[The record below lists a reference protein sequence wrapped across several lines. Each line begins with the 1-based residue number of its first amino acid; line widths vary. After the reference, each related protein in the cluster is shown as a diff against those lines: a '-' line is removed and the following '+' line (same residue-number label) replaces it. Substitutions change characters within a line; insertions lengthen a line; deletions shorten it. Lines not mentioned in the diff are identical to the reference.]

1 MFNILS
7 LQAASGILE
16 DAPQT
21 SESIKLAS
29 TNLCKAIA
37 KTDLLKH
44 KDKVIYGDRVLNVAI
59 FVITYLLCILI
70 NTLLTFF
77 CIFDFLQEV
86 RLFTVVCAIHT
97 LRLHAPENPYTDAQ
111 LLLIFRQ
118 LLVVFRELADP
129 GAAQFQVCLSL
140 LQTVATVKICLLMLD
155 LESADSLVLDLFTTM
170 FEAINAD
177 NKEQVEHLALTG
189 LATMLDEGDDIPQPL
204 LDCILG
210 HLLPT
215 AHEENPQSHRLAEL
229 LIRKSQP
236 TLQPYVQKFMTRLL
250 EGQRTDSDLIGCSS
264 DLVLQLYRAA
274 PQIMLPVLPHLQ
286 PSLQVDS
293 EERRLDAV
301 DLICKLLTHPGAHT
315 ILEDYRSLPQ
325 AVLRRLNDKSPEV
338 RLRVISHA
346 KALSDSFND
355 AEQRSEVAKE
365 VALRLQDPDERLRS
379 AAAAALCAIASEH
392 PSAVHTEQIQSL
404 VLRFR
409 DKRLSVRKE
418 VAAQVAKL
426 VRTWSVKWEAEG
438 GASQPRKELLIN
450 LVMGLCGLALTRDT
464 ELASYV
470 MDEVFKG
477 GVFPARLPA
486 ASTAAWWAQLWNA
499 GDGVGGQ
506 TLTALLRA
514 KCDLQRQVQELLRLR
529 EAALGER
536 TGAPVRKLGATTTAD
551 GDAKERDNDAKAGLD
566 PVVDEQSASTLF
578 TARITAFASSLS
590 NLNRAEEGLQR
601 LWNMKDNHIFRS
613 LGTLSTYGT
622 SLADAV
628 AAGKDVQS
636 RVGSRGPHAE
646 VAQALIARL
655 TPNLISPETLSA
667 ALRAS
672 CDSTEEESF
681 ITGVVTAAPQL
692 FAQQLPA
699 LTELFEEDDA
709 MSTEVAAKVLAATG
723 GYMTLAAKQ
732 LGQEFEAS
740 PEIISKL
747 QELCLHGTPTG
758 AKAAV
763 RALLHI
769 LDADAVTP
777 VLRGTITK
785 LLESLREPETLA
797 IHSRTLAALK
807 AISTATRAVP
817 ALLTEFA
824 LELYDCVINRIMQQ
838 DLSKGRPLTLAHDST
853 GKIWNRPSPD
863 VEIKS
868 AALRTLAQALVPDD
882 TTVQPSEQV
891 SEVVTAFIAELGD
904 LTDLNVD
911 ADAFQHFHWNKMDIK
926 WFMGKAAKTTTTG
939 SRSRKRKSDENED
952 HDDLMNDA
960 IIPEGYTDG
969 RGMEEEERQHL
980 EEQTRINSP
989 DCGWVRYS
997 AATALFRLFRAYD
1010 PIMTGNDY
1018 LTMGLACQDSIA
1030 EVRLALMD
1038 KISSTVG
1045 HFLTSKVPNP
1055 QRAAKTAALYVLYS
1069 KDREVS
1075 YPVLAF
1081 GRLKEYV
1088 TTRRAAVEKS
1098 ALAVA
1103 TAGDSGTLINEMP
1116 EFILP
1121 FIVYFMAHHP
1131 DYDHELIYRE
1141 EAHSQPEEDSV
1152 EEQVV
1157 EFFRLSLQMALEAL
1171 LLPPGNAV
1179 TEDQAT
1185 EVARQAGATLKILR
1199 QLKFC
1204 DILDVATV
1212 RGQGDVD
1219 EGATICSHQIC
1230 DMALCLSRQ
1239 LLRLVMGNNP
1249 QNVQKFPGMVALP
1262 RLCYRPKKN
1271 VAAGDRRRDG
1281 SDLPRTFRPVL
1292 DTLYTHR
1299 LSPGTPAGAAPK
1311 KKARRRVKARDNGE
1325 VVEQRQQ
1332 QQQGGEGES
1341 PVPKPRAAA
1350 KSKQVPA
1357 NQKQQRK
1364 RANASSTQIAAAAKK
1379 ATTAAAAAAAAA
1391 AVPSSPAR
1399 QQPRRGAKDV
1409 ADAKMRKAG
1418 DESETDDMEWE
1429 LSGSEPEASP
1439 AAPNAAA
1446 GAAAAGGMGWVLP
1459 SLKDL
1464 APASSGETSSDS
1476 DLLKGQE
1483 NGGAVYN
1490 LQQEHGSPA
1499 SKATGASG
1507 RSKRVKA

>member
-1 MFNILS
+1 LNFQFRCNLISPMFNILS
-7 LQAASGILE
+7 LQAASRILE

-21 SESIKLAS
+21 SESIRSAS

-44 KDKVIYGDRVLNVAI
+44 KDKVSLSDHVGNVAI
-59 FVITYLLCILI
+59 FGKKYLLHLLI
-70 NTLLTFF
+70 NTLLMF
-77 CIFDFLQEV
+77 CFKIDGLQEV

-111 LLLIFRQ
+111 LLIIFRQ

-129 GAAQFQVCLSL
+129 GAAHFQVCLSL

-155 LESADSLVLDLFTTM
+155 LENADSLVLDLFTTV

-177 NKEQVEHLALTG
+177 NKDQVEHLALTA

-215 AHEENPQSHRLAEL
+215 AHEENPQAHRLAEL

-250 EGQRTDSDLIGCSS
+250 EGQRTDSDLVGSSS

-286 PSLQVDS
+286 PSLQVES

-325 AVLRRLNDKSPEV
+325 AILRRLNDKSPEV

-355 AEQRSEVAKE
+355 AQQRGEVAKE

-418 VAAQVAKL
+418 VASQVAKL
-426 VRTWSVKWEAEG
+426 VRTWSLKWEADG
-438 GASQPRKELLIN
+438 GTTQPRKELLIN

-470 MDEVFKG
+470 MDDVFKG
-477 GVFPARLPA
+477 GVFPVRLPA
-486 ASTAAWWAQLWNA
+486 ASTAAWWAQLWHA
-499 GDGVGGQ
+499 GDGVGGH
-506 TLTALLRA
+506 TLTALLRG
-514 KCDLQRQVQELLRLR
+514 KSDLQRQVQDLLRLR
-529 EAALGER
+529 EAAVGER
-536 TGAPVRKLGATTTAD
+536 AGAPARKFGTVAGAD
-551 GDAKERDNDAKAGLD
+551 GDDAEAAAAEPTAGE
-566 PVVDEQSASTLF
+566 EQSASSVF
-578 TARITAFASSLS
+578 IARITAFASSLS
-590 NLNRAEEGLQR
+590 NVNRAEEGLQR
-601 LWNMKDNHIFRS
+601 LWSMKDNHIFRG
-613 LGTLSTYGT
+613 LATLSTYGT
-622 SLADAV
+622 SFADAV

-636 RVGSRGPHAE
+636 RVGSRGPQAD

-672 CDSTEEESF
+672 CDSTEEEAF
-681 ITGVVTAAPQL
+681 INGVLAAAPQL

-723 GYMTLAAKQ
+723 IYMNLAAKQ
-732 LGQEFEAS
+732 LKQDFKAS
-740 PEIISKL
+740 PEVISKL

-777 VLRGTITK
+777 VLRGTIVN
-785 LLESLREPETLA
+785 LLETLRNPETLA

-824 LELYDCVINRIMQQ
+824 LELYDCVINNIMQQ
-838 DLSKGRPLTLAHDST
+838 DLSEGRPLSLAHDST
-853 GKIWNRPSPD
+853 GKVWSRPSPD

-882 TTVQPSEQV
+882 STVQPGEQV
-891 SEVVTAFIAELGD
+891 SEVVTALIAELGD

-911 ADAFQHFHWNKMDIK
+911 ADAFQHFKWNKLEIQ
-926 WFMGKAAKTTTTG
+926 WFTGKPAKTTTTG
-939 SRSRKRKSDENED
+939 SRSRKRKSDEGEED
-952 HDDLMNDA
+952 AAFNDA
-960 IIPEGYTDG
+960 VIPRGYTDG

-1038 KISSTVG
+1038 KISSTVA
-1045 HFLTSKVPNP
+1045 HFLTSNVPNP

-1069 KDREVS
+1069 KDREIS
-1075 YPVLAF
+1075 YPVMAF
-1081 GRLKEYV
+1081 GKLKEYV
-1088 TTRRAAVEKS
+1088 TARRTAVEKS

-1157 EFFRLSLQMALEAL
+1157 EFFRVSLQMALEAL

-1179 TEDQAT
+1179 SEDQAT

-1204 DILDVATV
+1204 DVLDVATV
-1212 RGQGDVD
+1212 RGQGEVD

-1249 QNVQKFPGMVALP
+1249 QNVQKFPGIVALP

-1292 DTLYTHR
+1292 DTLFTHR
-1299 LSPGTPAGAAPK
+1299 LSPSTPAAAAPK
-1311 KKARRRVKARDNGE
+1311 KKARRRVKPRDNGE
-1325 VVEQRQQ
+1325 VVEQRPQAGVGGNGN
-1332 QQQGGEGES
+1332 GGEE
-1341 PVPKPRAAA
+1341 PRGAGA
-1350 KSKQVPA
+1350 KSKQGPA
-1357 NQKQQRK
+1357 EQQKKQRK
-1364 RANASSTQIAAAAKK
+1364 RTNAAGTQATAAAKK
-1379 ATTAAAAAAAAA
+1379 AAAA

-1418 DESETDDMEWE
+1418 EESETDEMEWE
-1429 LSGSEPEASP
+1429 LSESEPEASP
-1439 AAPNAAA
+1439 AAAAPAAA
-1446 GAAAAGGMGWVLP
+1446 PAGAGWVLP

-1464 APASSGETSSDS
+1464 APASSGDTSSDS
-1476 DLLKGQE
+1476 DVLKGQE
-1483 NGGAVYN
+1483 NGGAVN
-1490 LQQEHGSPA
+1490 TFQQGSPA
-1499 SKATGASG
+1499 SKATASG
-1507 RSKRVKA
+1507 RSKRAKA

>member
-1 MFNILS
+1 MY
-7 LQAASGILE
+7 A
-16 DAPQT
+16 
-21 SESIKLAS
+21 
-29 TNLCKAIA
+29 
-37 KTDLLKH
+37 
-44 KDKVIYGDRVLNVAI
+44 VAI
-59 FVITYLLCILI
+59 FPDKHFKNIPV
-70 NTLLTFF
+70 NTLLTCCFKID
-77 CIFDFLQEV
+77 CLQEV
-86 RLFTVVCAIHT
+86 RLFTIVCAIHT

-111 LLLIFRQ
+111 LLIIFRQ

-129 GAAQFQVCLSL
+129 GAAHFQVCLSL

-155 LESADSLVLDLFTTM
+155 LENADSLVLDLFTTM
-170 FEAINAD
+170 FEAIGAD
-177 NKEQVEHLALTG
+177 NKDQVEHLALTG

-215 AHEENPQSHRLAEL
+215 AHEENPQAHRLAEL
-229 LIRKSQP
+229 IIRKSQP

-250 EGQRTDSDLIGCSS
+250 EGQRTDSDLVGCSS

-286 PSLQVDS
+286 PSLQVES

-315 ILEDYRSLPQ
+315 IVEDYRSLPQ

-346 KALSDSFND
+346 KSLSDSFND
-355 AEQRSEVAKE
+355 AQQRSEVAKE

-379 AAAAALCAIASEH
+379 AAAAALCSIASEH
-392 PSAVHTEQIQSL
+392 PSAVHTEHIQCL
-404 VLRFR
+404 ILRFR

-418 VAAQVAKL
+418 VATQVAKL
-426 VRTWSVKWEAEG
+426 IRTWSLKWEVEG

-470 MDEVFKG
+470 MEDVFKG

-486 ASTAAWWAQLWNA
+486 ASAAAWWAQLWQA

-506 TLTALLRA
+506 TLTALLRS
-514 KCDLQRQVQELLRLR
+514 KCDFQRQVQDLLQLR
-529 EAALGER
+529 EAAVGER
-536 TGAPVRKLGATTTAD
+536 AGAPARKFGAAMTIEAD
-551 GDAKERDNDAKAGLD
+551 GQKGDGADTEEGTLAE
-566 PVVDEQSASTLF
+566 VEEQSAASLF
-578 TARITAFASSLS
+578 SARITAFASCLS
-590 NLNRAEEGLQR
+590 NVNRAEEGLQR
-601 LWNMKDNHIFRS
+601 LWYMKDNHIFRG
-613 LGTLSTYGT
+613 LTTLSTYGT
-622 SLADAV
+622 SFADAV

-636 RVGSRGPHAE
+636 RVGSRGPHAD
-646 VAQALIARL
+646 VAQALISRL

-681 ITGVVTAAPQL
+681 ITGVLAATPQL
-692 FAQQLPA
+692 FAQQLPT
-699 LTELFEEDDA
+699 LTEMFEEDDA
-709 MSTEVAAKVLAATG
+709 MSAEVAAKVLAATG
-723 GYMTLAAKQ
+723 SYMTLTAKQ
-732 LGQEFEAS
+732 LQQDFKAS
-740 PEIISKL
+740 PEVISKL
-747 QELCLHGTPTG
+747 QELCLNGTPTG

-777 VLRGTITK
+777 VLRGTIKK

-797 IHSRTLAALK
+797 LHSRTLAALK
-807 AISTATRAVP
+807 AISTATRAVR

-824 LELYDCVINRIMQQ
+824 LELYDCVINNIMRQ
-838 DLSKGRPLTLAHDST
+838 DLSEGRPLSLTHEST
-853 GKIWNRPSPD
+853 GKIWSRPSPD

-882 TTVQPSEQV
+882 SAVQPAEQV
-891 SEVVTAFIAELGD
+891 SEVVTALISVLGD

-911 ADAFQHFHWNKMDIK
+911 ADAFQHFKWNKMEIK
-926 WFMGKAAKTTTTG
+926 WFTGKAARTTTTG
-939 SRSRKRKSDENED
+939 SRSRKRKSDVNED
-952 HDDLMNDA
+952 EDVLNDA
-960 IIPEGYTDG
+960 IVPDGYTDG
-969 RGMEEEERQHL
+969 RGMEEDERQHL
-980 EEQTRINSP
+980 EEQTRITSP

-1018 LTMGLACQDSIA
+1018 LVMGLACQDSIA

-1038 KISSTVG
+1038 KISSTVA

-1075 YPVLAF
+1075 YPVMAF

-1088 TTRRAAVEKS
+1088 SARRTAVEKS
-1098 ALAVA
+1098 AFAVA

-1121 FIVYFMAHHP
+1121 FVVYFMAHHP

-1179 TEDQAT
+1179 AEDQAT

-1204 DILDVATV
+1204 DILDLATV
-1212 RGQGDVD
+1212 RGQGEVD
-1219 EGATICSHQIC
+1219 EGATICSHQVC

-1239 LLRLVMGNNP
+1239 LLRLIMGNNP
-1249 QNVQKFPGMVALP
+1249 QNVQKFPGAVALP

-1292 DTLYTHR
+1292 DTLFSHR

-1311 KKARRRVKARDNGE
+1311 RKARRRLKPRDTGE
-1325 VVEQRQQ
+1325 VVEQHQRQGAADGG
-1332 QQQGGEGES
+1332 GGEDEL
-1341 PVPKPRAAA
+1341 PMPKPRAAA
-1350 KSKQVPA
+1350 QMKQGA
-1357 NQKQQRK
+1357 KQQQPRK
-1364 RANASSTQIAAAAKK
+1364 RANAASTQAAATAAAKK
-1379 ATTAAAAAAAAA
+1379 KAAVAAAL
-1391 AVPSSPAR
+1391 PSSPAR

-1409 ADAKMRKAG
+1409 ADAKMRKNG
-1418 DESETDDMEWE
+1418 EESESDDMEWE
-1429 LSGSEPEASP
+1429 RSESEPEASP
-1439 AAPNAAA
+1439 AGATAAA
-1446 GAAAAGGMGWVLP
+1446 TGAGAGVSGWVLP

-1464 APASSGETSSDS
+1464 APASSGETSSES

-1483 NGGAVYN
+1483 NGGAVN
-1490 LQQEHGSPA
+1490 VLQQQESPA
-1499 SKATGASG
+1499 SKATAGG
-1507 RSKRVKA
+1507 RSKRAKA

>member
-1 MFNILS
+1 
-7 LQAASGILE
+7 
-16 DAPQT
+16 
-21 SESIKLAS
+21 
-29 TNLCKAIA
+29 
-37 KTDLLKH
+37 
-44 KDKVIYGDRVLNVAI
+44 
-59 FVITYLLCILI
+59 
-70 NTLLTFF
+70 
-77 CIFDFLQEV
+77 
-86 RLFTVVCAIHT
+86 LFTIVCAIHT

-111 LLLIFRQ
+111 LLIIFRQ

-129 GAAQFQVCLSL
+129 GAAHFQVCLAL

-155 LESADSLVLDLFTTM
+155 LENADSLVLDLFITM

-177 NKEQVEHLALTG
+177 NKDQVEHLALTG

-210 HLLPT
+210 HLLPS
-215 AHEENPQSHRLAEL
+215 AHEENPQAHRLAEL

-250 EGQRTDSDLIGCSS
+250 EGQRTDSDLVGCSS

-286 PSLQVDS
+286 PSLQVES

-301 DLICKLLTHPGAHT
+301 DLICKLLTHPGAHN
-315 ILEDYRSLPQ
+315 IVEDYRSLPQ

-355 AEQRSEVAKE
+355 AQQRNEVAKE

-379 AAAAALCAIASEH
+379 AAAAALCSIASEH

-426 VRTWSVKWEAEG
+426 VRTWSLKWEAEG
-438 GASQPRKELLIN
+438 GATQPRKELLIN

-477 GVFPARLPA
+477 GVFPAKLPA
-486 ASTAAWWAQLWNA
+486 ASTAAWWAQLWHA

-506 TLTALLRA
+506 TLTALLRG
-514 KCDLQRQVQELLRLR
+514 KSDLQSQVQELLCLR
-529 EAALGER
+529 EAAVSER
-536 TGAPVRKLGATTTAD
+536 TGAPARKFGGAAGAD
-551 GDAKERDNDAKAGLD
+551 GDAKEGDDTDVAAAGTSAT
-566 PVVDEQSASTLF
+566 EGQSATALF
-578 TARITAFASSLS
+578 TARITAFAASLS
-590 NLNRAEEGLQR
+590 NVNRAEEGLQR
-601 LWNMKDNHIFRS
+601 LWNMKDNHIFRG
-613 LGTLSTYGT
+613 LATLSTYGT
-622 SLADAV
+622 SFADAV

-636 RVGSRGPHAE
+636 RVGSRGPHAD
-646 VAQALIARL
+646 VAHALIARL

-672 CDSTEEESF
+672 CDSTEEEAF
-681 ITGVVTAAPQL
+681 IAGVLAAAPQL

-709 MSTEVAAKVLAATG
+709 MSTEIAAKVLAATG
-723 GYMTLAAKQ
+723 GYMKSAAQ
-732 LGQEFEAS
+732 QMQTDFEAS
-740 PEIISKL
+740 PEVISKL
-747 QELCLHGTPTG
+747 QELCLTGTPTG

-769 LDADAVTP
+769 LDADSVTP
-777 VLRGTITK
+777 VLRATITQ
-785 LLESLREPETLA
+785 LLESLQDPETLA
-797 IHSRTLAALK
+797 VHSRTLAALK

-824 LELYDCVINRIMQQ
+824 KDLCECVVDHIMQQ
-838 DLSKGRPLTLAHDST
+838 DLSQGVPLSLAHDST

-868 AALRTLAQALVPDD
+868 AALRTLAQALVPNDS
-882 TTVQPSEQV
+882 TVQPTEEV
-891 SEVVTAFIAELGD
+891 SKVVKNLIEYLGN
-904 LTDLNVD
+904 LTDLEAD
-911 ADAFQHFHWNKMDIK
+911 ADVFQCFRWTTTEIK
-926 WFMGKAAKTTTTG
+926 WYNGKAAKTTTTG

-952 HDDLMNDA
+952 AEFDDGV
-960 IIPEGYTDG
+960 IPEGYTDG
-969 RGMEEEERQHL
+969 RSVDEAERLHL
-980 EEQTRINSP
+980 EVQTRNNSP

-997 AATALFRLFRAYD
+997 AATAMFRLFRAYD

-1018 LTMGLACQDSIA
+1018 LSMVLSCQDSIA

-1038 KISSTVG
+1038 KISSTVA

-1055 QRAAKTAALYVLYS
+1055 QRAAKAAALYVMYS
-1069 KDREVS
+1069 KDKEVS
-1075 YPVLAF
+1075 YPLMAF
-1081 GRLKEYV
+1081 SRLKEYV
-1088 TTRRAAVEKS
+1088 TARRTAVEKS

-1131 DYDHELIYRE
+1131 DYEHELIYRE
-1141 EAHSQPEEDSV
+1141 EAHSQPEEDSA
-1152 EEQVV
+1152 EEQVID
-1157 EFFRLSLQMALEAL
+1157 FFRLSLQMALEAL
-1171 LLPPGNAV
+1171 LLPPGNSA

-1204 DILDVATV
+1204 DVLGVAAV
-1212 RGQGDVD
+1212 RGQGEVD

-1239 LLRLVMGNNP
+1239 LLRLVMGNKP
-1249 QNVQKFPGMVALP
+1249 QNVQKFPGVVALP

-1271 VAAGDRRRDG
+1271 IAAGDRRRDG

-1292 DTLYTHR
+1292 DSLFTHR

-1311 KKARRRVKARDNGE
+1311 KKARRRVKPRDDGE

-1332 QQQGGEGES
+1332 QLQLGGAGGEE
-1341 PVPKPRAAA
+1341 PRVDG
-1350 KSKQVPA
+1350 KSKQAPVD
-1357 NQKQQRK
+1357 QQKKQQQQQLK
-1364 RANASSTQIAAAAKK
+1364 RAKAATTQATAAKK
-1379 ATTAAAAAAAAA
+1379 KAAAA

-1418 DESETDDMEWE
+1418 DESDTDDMEWE

-1439 AAPNAAA
+1439 DGGGAA
-1446 GAAAAGGMGWVLP
+1446 GAGAKWVLP

-1464 APASSGETSSDS
+1464 APASSGDTSSDS
-1476 DLLKGQE
+1476 DVLKGQE

-1490 LQQEHGSPA
+1490 LQQQNGSPA
-1499 SKATGASG
+1499 SKATASG

>member
-1 MFNILS
+1 
-7 LQAASGILE
+7 
-16 DAPQT
+16 
-21 SESIKLAS
+21 
-29 TNLCKAIA
+29 
-37 KTDLLKH
+37 
-44 KDKVIYGDRVLNVAI
+44 
-59 FVITYLLCILI
+59 
-70 NTLLTFF
+70 
-77 CIFDFLQEV
+77 
-86 RLFTVVCAIHT
+86 
-97 LRLHAPENPYTDAQ
+97 
-111 LLLIFRQ
+111 
-118 LLVVFRELADP
+118 
-129 GAAQFQVCLSL
+129 
-140 LQTVATVKICLLMLD
+140 MLD
-155 LESADSLVLDLFTTM
+155 LENADSLVLDLFNTM

-177 NKEQVEHLALTG
+177 NREQVEHLALTG

-204 LDCILG
+204 LDCVLG
-210 HLLPT
+210 HLLPN
-215 AHEENPQSHRLAEL
+215 AHEESPQAHRLVEL
-229 LIRKSQP
+229 LIRRSQP

-250 EGQRTDSDLIGCSS
+250 EGQRTDSDLVGCSS

-286 PSLQVDS
+286 PSLQVES

-315 ILEDYRSLPQ
+315 IVEDYRSLPQ

-346 KALSDSFND
+346 KSLSDSFND
-355 AEQRSEVAKE
+355 TQQRSEVARE

-379 AAAAALCAIASEH
+379 AAAAALCSIASEH
-392 PSAVHTEQIQSL
+392 PNAVHTEQIQSL

-426 VRTWSVKWEAEG
+426 VRTWSLKWEAEG
-438 GASQPRKELLIN
+438 GVSRPRQELLIN

-470 MDEVFKG
+470 MEEVFKG

-486 ASTAAWWAQLWNA
+486 VSAAAWWAQLWQA
-499 GDGVGGQ
+499 GEGVGGQ
-506 TLTALLRA
+506 TLTALLRG
-514 KCDLQRQVQELLRLR
+514 KCDLQRQVQDLLQLR
-529 EAALGER
+529 EAAVGER
-536 TGAPVRKLGATTTAD
+536 TGAPARKFGAPATTGAAD
-551 GDAKERDNDAKAGLD
+551 GQEADGAVTAADTPSAVE
-566 PVVDEQSASTLF
+566 EQSAASLF
-578 TARITAFASSLS
+578 SARITAFASYLP
-590 NLNRAEEGLQR
+590 NVNRAEEGLQR
-601 LWNMKDNHIFRS
+601 LWNMKDNYIFRG
-613 LGTLSTYGT
+613 LATLSTYGT
-622 SLADAV
+622 SFSDAV

-646 VAQALIARL
+646 VAHALISRL

-672 CDSTEEESF
+672 CDSAEEESF
-681 ITGVVTAAPQL
+681 ITGVLAATPQL

-699 LTELFEEDDA
+699 ITEMFEEDDA
-709 MSTEVAAKVLAATG
+709 MSTEVAAKVLAAAG
-723 GYMTLAAKQ
+723 SYMTFTAKQ
-732 LGQEFEAS
+732 LQQDFEAS
-740 PEIISKL
+740 PEVISKL
-747 QELCLHGTPTG
+747 QELCLNGTPTG

-769 LDADAVTP
+769 LDADTVTP

-797 IHSRTLAALK
+797 VHSRTLAALK
-807 AISTATRAVP
+807 AIATATRAVP

-824 LELYDCVINRIMQQ
+824 LELYDCVINNIMQQ
-838 DLSKGRPLTLAHDST
+838 DLSEGRPLSVTHESA
-853 GKIWNRPSPD
+853 GKVWSRPSPD

-882 TTVQPSEQV
+882 ATVQPTEQV
-891 SEVVTAFIAELGD
+891 SEVVTALIAELGD

-911 ADAFQHFHWNKMDIK
+911 ADAFQHFKWNKIEIR
-926 WFMGKAAKTTTTG
+926 WFTGKVAKSTTTG
-939 SRSRKRKSDENED
+939 SRSRKRKSDETEEVADLN
-952 HDDLMNDA
+952 DDMV
-960 IIPEGYTDG
+960 PEGYTDG

-980 EEQTRINSP
+980 EEQTKITSP

-997 AATALFRLFRAYD
+997 AATALFRLFRTYD

-1038 KISSTVG
+1038 KISSTVA
-1045 HFLTSKVPNP
+1045 HFLTSKVANP

-1069 KDREVS
+1069 KDTEIS
-1075 YPVLAF
+1075 YPVMAF

-1088 TTRRAAVEKS
+1088 SARRTAVEKS

-1131 DYDHELIYRE
+1131 DYDHELINRE

-1179 TEDQAT
+1179 AEDQGT

-1212 RGQGDVD
+1212 RGQGEVD

-1239 LLRLVMGNNP
+1239 VLRLVMGNKP
-1249 QNVQKFPGMVALP
+1249 QNVQKFPGAVALP
-1262 RLCYRPKKN
+1262 RLCYKPKKN

-1292 DTLYTHR
+1292 DTLFTHR
-1299 LSPGTPAGAAPK
+1299 LSPGTPAGAAPR
-1311 KKARRRVKARDNGE
+1311 KKARRRLKPRDTGE
-1325 VVEQRQQ
+1325 VVEQRQRQ
-1332 QQQGGEGES
+1332 GRGGNGGGEDES
-1341 PVPKPRAAA
+1341 LVPKPRAAA
-1350 KSKQVPA
+1350 KSKQGPTK
-1357 NQKQQRK
+1357 QQQQRK
-1364 RANASSTQIAAAAKK
+1364 RANAASTQAAAAAKK
-1379 ATTAAAAAAAAA
+1379 A

-1409 ADAKMRKAG
+1409 ADAKMRNAG
-1418 DESETDDMEWE
+1418 EKSESDDMEWE
-1429 LSGSEPEASP
+1429 LSESEPEASP
-1439 AAPNAAA
+1439 AAAA
-1446 GAAAAGGMGWVLP
+1446 GAGAGASGWMLP

-1464 APASSGETSSDS
+1464 APASSGDTSIDS

-1483 NGGAVYN
+1483 NGVVVN
-1490 LQQEHGSPA
+1490 IQRQQESPA
-1499 SKATGASG
+1499 SKATAGG
-1507 RSKRVKA
+1507 RSKRAKG

>member
-1 MFNILS
+1 MGGTKKRD
-7 LQAASGILE
+7 LQCTHAADDGEEALIKLGKQLLGLQKTSKDAVLKPLKAASRILE

-21 SESIKLAS
+21 STGIRSAS

-44 KDKVIYGDRVLNVAI
+44 KDK
-59 FVITYLLCILI
+59 
-70 NTLLTFF
+70 
-77 CIFDFLQEV
+77 EV
-86 RLFTVVCAIHT
+86 RLFNIVCAIHT

-111 LLLIFRQ
+111 LLMIFRQ

-129 GAAQFQVCLSL
+129 GAAHFQVCLSL

-155 LESADSLVLDLFTTM
+155 LEDADSLVLDLFTAM
-170 FEAINAD
+170 FDAINAD
-177 NKEQVEHLALTG
+177 NKDQVEHLALTG

-204 LDCILG
+204 LDCILS
-210 HLLPT
+210 HLLPA
-215 AHEENPQSHRLAEL
+215 AHEENPQARRLAEL
-229 LIRKSQP
+229 LVRKSQS

-250 EGQRTDSDLIGCSS
+250 EGQRTDSDLVGCSS

-286 PSLQVDS
+286 PSLQVES

-315 ILEDYRSLPQ
+315 IVEDYRSLPQ

-338 RLRVISHA
+338 RLRVIFHA

-355 AEQRSEVAKE
+355 AQQRSEVAKE

-379 AAAAALCAIASEH
+379 AAAAALCSIAAEH

-404 VLRFR
+404 ILRFR

-426 VRTWSVKWEAEG
+426 VRTWSLKWEAEG
-438 GASQPRKELLIN
+438 GASQPRKVLLIN

-486 ASTAAWWAQLWNA
+486 ASAAAWWAQLWHA
-499 GDGVGGQ
+499 GEGVGGQ
-506 TLTALLRA
+506 TLTALLRG
-514 KCDLQRQVQELLRLR
+514 KCDLQRQVQELLHLR

-536 TGAPVRKLGATTTAD
+536 TGVPAHKFGTAATTGADKDDGKEAD
-551 GDAKERDNDAKAGLD
+551 GADTAAGTSG
-566 PVVDEQSASTLF
+566 VVEGESATSRF
-578 TARITAFASSLS
+578 SARITAFASSLS
-590 NLNRAEEGLQR
+590 NTNRAEEGLQR
-601 LWNMKDNHIFRS
+601 LWHMKDNHIFRG
-613 LGTLSTYGT
+613 LATLSTYGT
-622 SLADAV
+622 SFADAV

-636 RVGSRGPHAE
+636 RVGSRGPHAD
-646 VAQALIARL
+646 VAQALISRL

-667 ALRAS
+667 ALCAS
-672 CDSTEEESF
+672 CDSNEEEGF
-681 ITGVVTAAPQL
+681 ITGVLAAAPQL

-723 GYMTLAAKQ
+723 SYMVIAAKQ
-732 LGQEFEAS
+732 LQQDFEAS
-740 PEIISKL
+740 PEVISKL
-747 QELCLHGTPTG
+747 QELCLNGTPTG

-797 IHSRTLAALK
+797 VHSRTLAALK

-824 LELYDCVINRIMQQ
+824 LELYDCVINNIMKQ
-838 DLSKGRPLTLAHDST
+838 DLSEGRPLSLAHNST
-853 GKIWNRPSPD
+853 GKVWSRPSPD

-882 TTVQPSEQV
+882 STVQPAEQV
-891 SEVVTAFIAELGD
+891 FEVVTALIAELGD

-911 ADAFQHFHWNKMDIK
+911 ADAFQHFRWIKMEIK
-926 WFMGKAAKTTTTG
+926 WFTGKAAKTTTSG
-939 SRSRKRKSDENED
+939 SRSRKRKSEENED
-952 HDDLMNDA
+952 DAAFNDA
-960 IIPEGYTDG
+960 IVPEGYMDG

-980 EEQTRINSP
+980 EEQTRITSP

-1030 EVRLALMD
+1030 EVRLALLD
-1038 KISSTVG
+1038 KISSTVA

-1069 KDREVS
+1069 KDTEVS
-1075 YPVLAF
+1075 YPVMAF

-1088 TTRRAAVEKS
+1088 SARRTAVEKS
-1098 ALAVA
+1098 ALVVA
-1103 TAGDSGTLINEMP
+1103 TTGDSGTLINEMP

-1141 EAHSQPEEDSV
+1141 EAHHSQPEGDGV

-1171 LLPPGNAV
+1171 LLPAGNAV

-1212 RGQGDVD
+1212 RGQGEVD
-1219 EGATICSHQIC
+1219 EGATICSHQVC

-1239 LLRLVMGNNP
+1239 LLRLVMGNKP
-1249 QNVQKFPGMVALP
+1249 QNVQKFPGVVALP
-1262 RLCYRPKKN
+1262 RLCYRPQKN

-1292 DTLYTHR
+1292 DTLFTHK

-1311 KKARRRVKARDNGE
+1311 KKARRRLKPRDHGE

-1332 QQQGGEGES
+1332 QDAVGNRGGEAEL
-1341 PVPKPRAAA
+1341 PVPKPRAAG
-1350 KSKQVPA
+1350 KNKQGPA
-1357 NQKQQRK
+1357 DQQQQRK
-1364 RANASSTQIAAAAKK
+1364 RANAASTQAAAAAKK
-1379 ATTAAAAAAAAA
+1379 A
-1391 AVPSSPAR
+1391 AVVPFSPAR

-1418 DESETDDMEWE
+1418 DESESEDMEWE
-1429 LSGSEPEASP
+1429 LDESEPEASP
-1439 AAPNAAA
+1439 
-1446 GAAAAGGMGWVLP
+1446 GDAAAAAIGAGASGWVLP

-1464 APASSGETSSDS
+1464 APASSGETSSGS

-1483 NGGAVYN
+1483 NGGAVN
-1490 LQQEHGSPA
+1490 ILQQQQGSPA
-1499 SKATGASG
+1499 GKLTASG
-1507 RSKRVKA
+1507 RSKRAKA